1 MMRSPS
7 WIILK
12 SATAFP
18 VSWRSFLFTLLS
30 SSLKSVIRKLY
41 KSLGNGILHGTTFQ
55 KKLVAGALIYSL
67 TIHVDAGVVLLYHHV
82 DEGTP
87 AITSIA
93 PSQFNLHLDIIEAE
107 GFTVLPLD
115 ELIKRSMDAS
125 SEPETG
131 DEKIVAITFDDA
143 YRSIYSN
150 AFPNLQARGW
160 PFTIFVATRLIEEGN
175 PNYLTWANLKKMS
188 MHGATIA
195 NHTDSHIHMIRRLE
209 AETGDRWENRIR
221 AELITAKGLLVEHGL
236 DSNLFAYPYG
246 EYDAETLNL
255 VRDLG
260 MVGFGQQSGAIGP
273 YSNPLL
279 LPRYP
284 LAGVYVGEA
293 AFRDKLRSLPL
304 PVRQPE
310 VEPMVSDNFKPP
322 LKLSFV
328 TDKLD
333 LARMTCYGP
342 GGLMTLSE
350 TKPLSVI
357 ATPVAEVSVGRTRY
371 NCTLPKGNRFYWF
384 SQLWIRKESDGSWY
398 HEP

>member
-1 MMRSPS
+1 M
-7 WIILK
+7 
-12 SATAFP
+12 
-18 VSWRSFLFTLLS
+18 LS

-67 TIHVDAGVVLLYHHV
+67 TIHVDAGVVLLYQHV

-175 PNYLTWANLKKMS
+175 PNYLTWDNLKKMLS
-188 MHGATIA
+188 LI
-195 NHTDSHIHMIRRLE
+195 HI
-209 AETGDRWENRIR
+209 
-221 AELITAKGLLVEHGL
+221 
-236 DSNLFAYPYG
+236 
-246 EYDAETLNL
+246 
-255 VRDLG
+255 
-260 MVGFGQQSGAIGP
+260 
-273 YSNPLL
+273 
-279 LPRYP
+279 
-284 LAGVYVGEA
+284 
-293 AFRDKLRSLPL
+293 
-304 PVRQPE
+304 
-310 VEPMVSDNFKPP
+310 
-322 LKLSFV
+322 
-328 TDKLD
+328 
-333 LARMTCYGP
+333 
-342 GGLMTLSE
+342 
-350 TKPLSVI
+350 
-357 ATPVAEVSVGRTRY
+357 
-371 NCTLPKGNRFYWF
+371 
-384 SQLWIRKESDGSWY
+384 
-398 HEP
+398 